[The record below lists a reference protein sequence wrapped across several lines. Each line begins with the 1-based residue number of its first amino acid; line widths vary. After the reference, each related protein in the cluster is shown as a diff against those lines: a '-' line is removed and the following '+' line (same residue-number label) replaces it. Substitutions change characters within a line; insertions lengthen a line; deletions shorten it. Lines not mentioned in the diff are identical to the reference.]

1 MNRGLATGIVG
12 AAVLVLAAL
21 AWRHAGGDAGPQ
33 SAAGGQGGAAAAQE
47 AESAA
52 AAAAPADGQ
61 PARSQPPAT
70 PPPLPSLDMPLRL
83 AVDGLRHR
91 ADAGDAAAACR
102 LAAEFERCRA
112 LATRAE
118 QVRPMD
124 VFLETMAANA
134 DDPGHVERVQREIGE
149 RDRAWR
155 AAAIELEHCQ
165 GVQAPS
171 PAERARYWRRAA
183 MAGHVPA
190 MRHYAIGN
198 AFRLEDLMAAVPELE
213 TYRHEAEQV
222 AVRAAAAG
230 DLAMIHALAQAYL
243 PRERGP
249 EWAQENFR
257 PFLAQV
263 VEADAR
269 KALEWLYALQAHPD
283 LRGLPAS
290 HPVREFPVEHVAGLE
305 ARLPADAIA
314 AANGAASERA
324 RGWRPGQSGPLRMT
338 LYGNG
343 GLGDVSREECE
354 PGPRDWSPGA

>member
-1 MNRGLATGIVG
+1 MNRGLATGIVA

-21 AWRHAGGDAGPQ
+21 AWRYAGGDAGPQ
-33 SAAGGQGGAAAAQE
+33 PGAGGPGAVADAR
-47 AESAA
+47 ESAA
-52 AAAAPADGQ
+52 AASAAQSADGQ
-61 PARSQPPAT
+61 PARSQLPAA
-70 PPPLPSLDMPLRL
+70 PAPLPSLDMPLRL
-83 AVDGLRHR
+83 AIDGLRQR

-102 LAAEFERCRA
+102 LAAEFERCSALGARA
-112 LATRAE
+112 G
-118 QVRPMD
+118 QVRPSD
-124 VFLETMAANA
+124 VLLETMAANIA
-134 DDPGHVERVQREIGE
+134 DPGHAEHVQREIDE

-155 AAAIELEHCQ
+155 ADVLALEHCQ

-198 AFRLEDLMAAVPELE
+198 AFRLDDLMAAVPELE

-230 DLAMIHALAQAYL
+230 DLAMIHALVQAYL
-243 PRERGP
+243 PRERSP
-249 EWAQENFR
+249 EWAQGSFR

-283 LRGLPAS
+283 VRALPAS
-290 HPVREFPVEHVAGLE
+290 HPIREFPVEHVARIE
-305 ARLPADAIA
+305 AGLPADAVA

-324 RGWRPGQSGPLRMT
+324 RGWRPGQSGPLRLT

-354 PGPRDWSPGA
+354 PGARGWSPGA